1 MLVATVA
8 GAGYAPLAPGT
19 AGSAVALLILW
30 LVPFSRAGLVVFFL
44 VVTVAGIWAAH
55 VAEQKLGGK
64 DPGEIV
70 IDEVAGMILSVLA
83 LPLTAPVLLAGFVL
97 FRLFD
102 IVKPFPAARSQRL
115 PGGFGIMTDDLVAG
129 LYALA
134 VLLVARAAFGW
145 P

>member
-1 MLVATVA
+1 VLVATVA
-8 GAGYAPLAPGT
+8 GAGYTPLAPGT
-19 AGSAVALLILW
+19 AGSAVALVILW
-30 LVPFSRAGLVVFFL
+30 LVPFSRAGLLVFFL

-55 VAEQKLGGK
+55 VAERKLGGK

-70 IDEVAGMILSVLA
+70 IDEVAGMTLSVLV

-97 FRLFD
+97 FRVFD
-102 IVKPFPAARSQRL
+102 VVKPFPAGRSQRL
-115 PGGFGIMTDDLVAG
+115 PGGLGIMTDDLVAG

-134 VLLVARAAFGW
+134 VLLLARRILGW